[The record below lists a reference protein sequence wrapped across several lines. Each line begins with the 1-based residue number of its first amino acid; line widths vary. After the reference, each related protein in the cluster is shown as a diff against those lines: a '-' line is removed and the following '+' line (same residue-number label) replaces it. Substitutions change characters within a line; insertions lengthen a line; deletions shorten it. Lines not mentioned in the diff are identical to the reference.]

1 MKATGIVRRIDELG
15 RVVIPK
21 EIRKT
26 LRIRE
31 GDPLEIYTDKED
43 VLFRK
48 YSPIASMEEE
58 AASIEKSLRE
68 VTDLIVILFDTDG
81 VIAASGKDT
90 KDLLGEEASDELSRM
105 MQERTT
111 RIVSGAADE
120 ATFPLFKREIFPV
133 KAEVAVPVVAGGDL
147 LGCVVLASK
156 EPLSFGEKELAVAK
170 CAASILANRFS

>member
-26 LRIRE
+26 LRIKE

-58 AASIEKSLRE
+58 AASIAKSLRE
-68 VTDLIVILFDTDG
+68 ITDLIVILFDTDG

-90 KDLLGEEASDELSRM
+90 KDLLGGEASDELSRM

-111 RIVSGAADE
+111 KIVSGAADE
-120 ATFPLFKREIFPV
+120 TPFPLFKREIFPV
-133 KAEVAVPVVAGGDL
+133 KSEVAVPVVAGGDL

-170 CAASILANRFS
+170 CAASILASRFS